1 MLRARGHAS
10 LERSDVDKHA
20 PANNIY
26 LFYILDISYTYDIYI
41 HKIWD
46 IHTYNIINDTSDIS
60 YLYIMIFIYIV
71 AHVGE

>member
-1 MLRARGHAS
+1 M
-10 LERSDVDKHA
+10 
-20 PANNIY
+20 IY
-26 LFYILDISYTYDIYI
+26 IYIYI
-41 HKIWD
+41 HKICD